1 MGTTK
6 KNIPVRGI
14 RLPSR
19 PPGQTPLLC
28 TFIEDK
34 LGDKRCLP
42 SSQLHR
48 LGQCSCSVDYE
59 SLKMMASTSTKVSCF
74 LSIVSRV
81 RSGRFFAAAGMI
93 LIALIYQGIGVHG
106 VALGQLT
113 SSSSDHGIF
122 NLIVSSLTFLTVFA
136 ALPAILIGNALTSK
150 PKPDV
155 LKGNWIENEEE
166 LMNLKKK
173 LSLCENYCESDDQKR
188 DRSIHY
194 ARILSA
200 AIQLRTI
207 SNEKDLANDIE
218 PSNESEL
225 LAMHDLLRTSFP
237 TLHKLHPPRIINKL
251 SLLYHIPGSDSS
263 LLPIM
268 LCAHMDVV
276 PAPNGPYNKWLCN
289 PFSGEIQDGFVWGRG
304 AIDCK
309 QNVIGQLAA
318 VERILDCVPQID
330 LKRSIY
336 IALGHDEEIRGYQ
349 GAAFIAKHLK
359 NLGIR
364 FEGIFDEGGMI
375 ISGGMPGYKSGVG
388 MVGIAEKGNV
398 TFELEINGPGGHSRF
413 VNNLLILLM
422 IIIEIFNIFL
432 YQYASHSRGWIDLN
446 YGQGVVKVAIFAD
459 AVAL

>member
-1 MGTTK
+1 
-6 KNIPVRGI
+6 
-14 RLPSR
+14 
-19 PPGQTPLLC
+19 
-28 TFIEDK
+28 
-34 LGDKRCLP
+34 
-42 SSQLHR
+42 
-48 LGQCSCSVDYE
+48 
-59 SLKMMASTSTKVSCF
+59 MMASTSTKVSCF
-74 LSIVSRV
+74 LSIASRV

-93 LIALIYQGIGVHG
+93 LIALMYQGISVHG

-113 SSSSDHGIF
+113 SSSSDYGIF
-122 NLIVSSLTFLTVFA
+122 NLIVSSLTFLTAFA
-136 ALPAILIGNALTSK
+136 ALPVILLGNALTSK

-155 LKGNWIENEEE
+155 LKGDWIENEEE

-173 LSLCENYCESDDQKR
+173 ILLCEKYCESDDQKR
-188 DRSIHY
+188 ERSIHY

-207 SNEKDLANDIE
+207 SNEKGLANDIE

-225 LAMHDLLRTSFP
+225 LAMHDLLRNSFP
-237 TLHKLHPPRIINKL
+237 TLHRLHPPRIINKL

-276 PAPNGPYNKWLCN
+276 PAPNGPHNKWLCD

-318 VERILDCVPQID
+318 VERILDCVPRID

-375 ISGGMPGYKSGVG
+375 ISGGVPGYKSGVG
-388 MVGIAEKGNV
+388 MVGVAEKGNV
-398 TFELEINGPGGHSRF
+398 TFEFEINGPGGHSRF
-413 VNNLLILLM
+413 VNN
-422 IIIEIFNIFL
+422 
-432 YQYASHSRGWIDLN
+432 
-446 YGQGVVKVAIFAD
+446 
-459 AVAL
+459 

>member
-1 MGTTK
+1 MA
-6 KNIPVRGI
+6 
-14 RLPSR
+14 
-19 PPGQTPLLC
+19 
-28 TFIEDK
+28 
-34 LGDKRCLP
+34 
-42 SSQLHR
+42 LH
-48 LGQCSCSVDYE
+48 
-59 SLKMMASTSTKVSCF
+59 
-74 LSIVSRV
+74 
-81 RSGRFFAAAGMI
+81 
-93 LIALIYQGIGVHG
+93 
-106 VALGQLT
+106 
-113 SSSSDHGIF
+113 
-122 NLIVSSLTFLTVFA
+122 
-136 ALPAILIGNALTSK
+136 
-150 PKPDV
+150 
-155 LKGNWIENEEE
+155 
-166 LMNLKKK
+166 
-173 LSLCENYCESDDQKR
+173 
-188 DRSIHY
+188 
-194 ARILSA
+194 
-200 AIQLRTI
+200 
-207 SNEKDLANDIE
+207 
-218 PSNESEL
+218 
-225 LAMHDLLRTSFP
+225 
-237 TLHKLHPPRIINKL
+237 
-251 SLLYHIPGSDSS
+251 
-263 LLPIM
+263 
-268 LCAHMDVV
+268 
-276 PAPNGPYNKWLCN
+276 
-289 PFSGEIQDGFVWGRG
+289 EIQDGFVWGRG